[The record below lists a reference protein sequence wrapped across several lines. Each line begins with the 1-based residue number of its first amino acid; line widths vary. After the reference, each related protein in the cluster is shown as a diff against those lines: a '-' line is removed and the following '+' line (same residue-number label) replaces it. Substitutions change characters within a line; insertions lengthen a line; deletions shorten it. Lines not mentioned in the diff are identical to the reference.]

1 MNDNP
6 IHMAVKA
13 GKSLS
18 GLATVIDTHGHGGP
32 WYNFWAPAN
41 DPDSMV
47 RILDRLGVEALV
59 FCPHLGIG
67 ADPAIG
73 NDIAI
78 EWSRK
83 YPGRL
88 LGYAAF
94 HPHEPESGRD
104 ELNRALD
111 QGLVAIKLHPSVH
124 QCSVQAPAYRIAWEV
139 AKERNTFI
147 LSHTW
152 YNCPYCA
159 PKMFAQSAADY
170 PQVPVILGHSGGT
183 PAGFPEAIELART
196 YSNLYLDTCGS
207 YVTGEWVVRMVQAVG
222 ADRVVYGSDLPFID
236 ARYGLGKVALSGLDL
251 DQLRMVLGLNAK
263 RLLAAASV
271 YIG

>member
-1 MNDNP
+1 MSANP

-13 GKSLS
+13 GQPLA
-18 GLATVIDTHGHGGP
+18 GLATVIDAHGHAGP

-47 RILDRLGVEALV
+47 RMLDRLGVEAMV

-67 ADPAIG
+67 ADPAAG
-73 NDIAI
+73 NDLAI
-78 EWSRK
+78 EWSRRH
-83 YPGRL
+83 PGRL
-88 LGYAAF
+88 IGYAALC
-94 HPHEPESGRD
+94 PHEPERARE

-124 QCSVQAPAYRIAWEV
+124 QCSVQAPVYRAAWDV

-152 YNCPYCA
+152 HNCPYCA
-159 PKMFAQSAADY
+159 PKLFANLASEY
-170 PQVPVILGHSGGT
+170 PGVPVILGHSGGT

-196 YSNLYLDTCGS
+196 HSNLYLDTCGS
-207 YVTGEWVVRMVQAVG
+207 YVTGEWVARMVQEVG
-222 ADRVVYGSDLPFID
+222 ADRVVFGSDLPFID
-236 ARYGLGKVALSGLDL
+236 ARYGLGKTALSPLAV

-263 RLLAAASV
+263 RLLAAAGV
-271 YIG
+271 RVG